1 MIIGLVGLKGCGKDT
16 AATYFITHYDNWIKG
31 SFADS
36 LKDTCACVFGWDRE
50 LLEGSTQDSRA
61 WRETTDTWW
70 SEKLNKPGFTP
81 RIALQLVGTEL
92 WRNQFYDGIWLLSFE
107 KKLLTIKENVIITDC
122 RFPNEIDLIKQLG
135 GIIVRV
141 KRGEDPVWWDTAVE
155 DNKARNDEFDYNSP
169 MMPKAY
175 PEVHPSEHSWPGC
188 DVDYTIYNDGTFDDL
203 ENVIKNL
210 EQDPLASKVFQDLKS
225 LQSN

>member
-16 AATYFITHYDNWIKG
+16 AADYFITHYDNWIKG

-70 SEKLNKPGFTP
+70 SEKLNRPNFTP
-81 RIALQLVGTEL
+81 RVALQVVGTDL
-92 WRNQFYDGIWLLSFE
+92 WRNQFNDNIWLLSFE

-141 KRGEDPVWWDTAVE
+141 KRDEDPPWWDVAVE
-155 DNKARNDEFDYNSP
+155 DNARRNEPHYNP
-169 MMPKAY
+169 MVPQAY
-175 PEVHPSEHSWPGC
+175 PEVHASEYSWPGC
-188 DVDYTIYNDGTFDDL
+188 DVDYTIYNDGTFNDL

-210 EQDPLASKVFQDLKS
+210 VQDPLASKVFQDLKS
-225 LQSN
+225 SQSS

>member
-16 AATYFITHYDNWIKG
+16 VADYFISHYDNWIKG

-70 SEKLNKPGFTP
+70 SEKLNRPNFTP
-81 RIALQLVGTEL
+81 RIALQIVGTDL
-92 WRNQFYDGIWLLSFE
+92 WRNQFNDDIWLLSFE
-107 KKLLTIKENVIITDC
+107 KKLLNIKENVIITDC
-122 RFPNEIDLIKQLG
+122 RFPNEIDLIKQIG

-141 KRGEDPVWWDTAVE
+141 KRGEDPEWWNTAVA
-155 DNKARNDEFDYNSP
+155 DNAERVNPMHEL
-169 MMPKAY
+169 MMPTVY
-175 PEVHPSEHSWPGC
+175 PEVHSSEHSWPGC
-188 DVDYTIYNDGTFDDL
+188 NVDYIIYNDGTFEDL
-203 ENVIKNL
+203 ENTIKNL
-210 EQDPLASKVFQDLKS
+210 ELDPLAAKVFQDLI
-225 LQSN
+225 LIQNN

>member
-1 MIIGLVGLKGCGKDT
+1 MYK
-16 AATYFITHYDNWIKG
+16 
-31 SFADS
+31 
-36 LKDTCACVFGWDRE
+36 R
-50 LLEGSTQDSRA
+50 Q
-61 WRETTDTWW
+61 
-70 SEKLNKPGFTP
+70 
-81 RIALQLVGTEL
+81 
-92 WRNQFYDGIWLLSFE
+92 
-107 KKLLTIKENVIITDC
+107 
-122 RFPNEIDLIKQLG
+122 QLG

>member
-16 AATYFITHYDNWIKG
+16 VADYFITHYDNWIKG

-50 LLEGSTQDSRA
+50 MLEGSTQESRE
-61 WRETTDTWW
+61 WRETVDEWW
-70 SEKLNKPGFTP
+70 AEKLDQSGFTP

-92 WRNQFYDGIWLLSFE
+92 WRNQFNDGIWLLSFE
-107 KKLLTIKENVIITDC
+107 KKLLDIKENVMITDC

-141 KRGEDPVWWDTAVE
+141 KRGNDPEWWSTAIA
-155 DNKARNDEFDYNSP
+155 DNAERDDPMHEL
-169 MMPKAY
+169 MMPTVY
-175 PEVHPSEHSWPGC
+175 PEVHESEHSWAGC
-188 DVDYTIYNDGTFDDL
+188 DVDYTIYNHSTFNDL
-203 ENVIKNL
+203 ENTIKNL
-210 EQDPLASKVFQDLKS
+210 EQDPLASTVFQDLKS
-225 LQSN
+225 SQSN

>member
-16 AATYFITHYDNWIKG
+16 AADYFITHYDNWIKG

-61 WRETTDTWW
+61 WRETSDTWW
-70 SEKLNKPGFTP
+70 SEKLDRPNFTP
-81 RIALQLVGTEL
+81 RIALQVVGTDL
-92 WRNQFYDGIWLLSFE
+92 WRNQFNDNIWLLSFE
-107 KKLLTIKENVIITDC
+107 KKLLTIRENVIITDC

-141 KRGEDPVWWDTAVE
+141 RRGEDPPWWDVAVE
-155 DNKARNDEFDYNSP
+155 DNARRNEPHYNP
-169 MMPKAY
+169 MVPQAY
-175 PEVHPSEHSWPGC
+175 PEVHASEYSWPGC
-188 DVDYTIYNDGTFDDL
+188 DVDYTIYNDGTFNDL

-210 EQDPLASKVFQDLKS
+210 VQDPLASKVFQDLKS
-225 LQSN
+225 LQNN